1 MSAPFDADVCLKQFT
16 GYAPMFPLPNGVLFP
31 HLVLP
36 LHIFEDRYRE
46 MTADTLAGD
55 RMLALAMLRPGHES
69 EYSAKSAPIYPTVC
83 LGQIVVDEE
92 LDDGRY
98 NIIVRGICRA
108 RVIDELD
115 TDDAYRVAHLEPLKD
130 VYPAESTDC
139 WADCRAKLIDAF
151 RRRFPQLDSNVDL
164 QRAVRDELSLGVL
177 CDLLSSS
184 LVLSPADS
192 AEALM
197 ETDVRRRCRW
207 LLNRL
212 QPTQESYEGD
222 SGFPPAFSVN

>member
-1 MSAPFDADVCLKQFT
+1 MSAPFDADICLKQFS
-16 GYAPMFPLPNGVLFP
+16 GYAPVFPLPNGVLFP

-46 MTADTLAGD
+46 MAADTLAGD
-55 RMLALAMLRPGHES
+55 RMIALAMLRPGHDCDYASKE
-69 EYSAKSAPIYPTVC
+69 APIYPTVC

-92 LDDGRY
+92 LNDGRY

-108 RVIDELD
+108 QVIDELN
-115 TDDAYRVAHLEPLKD
+115 TDSSYRVARLEPVKD
-130 VYPAESTDC
+130 IYPTESADC
-139 WADCRAKLIDAF
+139 WEECRAKLIAAF
-151 RRRFPQLDSNVDL
+151 HNRFPQLESNVDL

-177 CDLLSSS
+177 CDLLCSS
-184 LVLSPADS
+184 LVLTPAES
-192 AEALM
+192 AEVLM
-197 ETDVRRRCRW
+197 EVDVRRRCRW

-212 QPTQESYEGD
+212 QMSQNSPDGD

>member
-1 MSAPFDADVCLKQFT
+1 MSAPFDADICLKQFT
-16 GYAPMFPLPNGVLFP
+16 GYAPLFPLPNGVLFP

-36 LHIFEDRYRE
+36 LHIFEDRYRA

-55 RMLALAMLRPGHES
+55 RMIALAMLRPGWEGQYES
-69 EYSAKSAPIYPTVC
+69 KAAPIYSTVC

-108 RVIDELD
+108 QVINELD
-115 TDDAYRVAHLEPLKD
+115 TDGSYRVAHLEPVKD
-130 VYPAESTDC
+130 VYPQETPAC
-139 WADCRAKLIDAF
+139 WEECRAKLIEAF
-151 RRRFPQLDSNVDL
+151 HRRFPQLEKNVDL

-177 CDLLSSS
+177 CDLLCSS
-184 LVLSPADS
+184 LVLTPAES
-192 AEALM
+192 AEVLM
-197 ETDVRRRCRW
+197 EVDVRRRSRW

-212 QPTQESYEGD
+212 QPKQSDVKGD

>member
-1 MSAPFDADVCLKQFT
+1 MSAPFDADICLKQFT
-16 GYAPMFPLPNGVLFP
+16 GFAPLFPLPNGVLFP

-36 LHIFEDRYRE
+36 LHIFEERYRE
-46 MTADTLAGD
+46 MTADILASD
-55 RMLALAMLRPGHES
+55 RMIALAMLRSGHES
-69 EYSAKSAPIYPTVC
+69 EYESKSAPIYPTVC
-83 LGQIVVDEE
+83 LGQITVDEQ

-115 TDDAYRVAHLEPLKD
+115 TDCSYRVAHLEPLKD
-130 VYPAESTDC
+130 VYPKELASC
-139 WADCRAKLIDAF
+139 WQDFRAKLIDAF
-151 RRRFPQLDSNVDL
+151 HRRFPQLDSNVDL

-177 CDLLSSS
+177 CDLLCSS
-184 LVLSPADS
+184 LVLTPTES

-197 ETDVRRRCRW
+197 ETDVRRRCHW
-207 LLNRL
+207 LLQRL
-212 QPTQESYEGD
+212 QPKTNAALGD

>member
-1 MSAPFDADVCLKQFT
+1 MSTPFDADVCLKQFT
-16 GYAPMFPLPNGVLFP
+16 GYAPLFPLPNGVLFP

-36 LHIFEDRYRE
+36 LHVFEERYRE

-55 RMLALAMLRPGHES
+55 RMIALAMLRPECDQEYES
-69 EYSAKSAPIYPTVC
+69 KEAPIYPTVC

-108 RVIDELD
+108 QVVDELD
-115 TDDAYRVAHLEPLKD
+115 TDSSYRVAHLRPMKD
-130 VYPAESTDC
+130 VYPSGASPC
-139 WADCRAKLIDAF
+139 WEECRFALIDAF
-151 RRRFPQLDSNVDL
+151 HRRFPQLESNVDL

-177 CDLLSSS
+177 CDLLCSS
-184 LVLSPADS
+184 LVLTPSES

-207 LLNRL
+207 LLQRL
-212 QPTQESYEGD
+212 KPTHDSPSGD
-222 SGFPPAFSVN
+222 SGFPPEFSIN